1 MSASKLRALASE
13 NNFEEFKLGVSD
25 NLSDSNAKKL
35 FDDVRSGM
43 QIRESVK
50 TFSTFLNEGVYDR
63 AVLKAF
69 FMAGGPGSGKSY
81 VADATIVPNRAG
93 LKVVNSDE
101 LFERALRKANMTT
114 DIGSL
119 SPEDYKYAM
128 ELRTNAKALTNRRK
142 DLYVKAKLGLLLDGT
157 GHDYEGIK
165 KQVDLLKELG
175 YDVYMIFVNTAKE
188 IAIQRN
194 QERERKVKEE
204 IVINRWQEVQE
215 NIGKFQNLF
224 GATNFIIVDN
234 NDVKEDGQR
243 LLKRTFVKV
252 NKLIDKPLRN
262 PVGKRW
268 IARELEIKNTT
279 K

>member
-1 MSASKLRALASE
+1 
-13 NNFEEFKLGVSD
+13 
-25 NLSDSNAKKL
+25 
-35 FDDVRSGM
+35 
-43 QIRESVK
+43 
-50 TFSTFLNEGVYDR
+50 
-63 AVLKAF
+63 
-69 FMAGGPGSGKSY
+69 
-81 VADATIVPNRAG
+81 
-93 LKVVNSDE
+93 
-101 LFERALRKANMTT
+101 
-114 DIGSL
+114 
-119 SPEDYKYAM
+119 M
-128 ELRTNAKALTNRRK
+128 ELRTNAKALTSRRQ
-142 DLYVKAKLGLLLDGT
+142 DLYAKAKLGLLLDGT
-157 GHDYEGIK
+157 GHDYQGIK

-252 NKLIDKPLRN
+252 NKLIDKPLIN

>member
-1 MSASKLRALASE
+1 M
-13 NNFEEFKLGVSD
+13 
-25 NLSDSNAKKL
+25 

-43 QIRESVK
+43 QIRDSVK

-188 IAIQRN
+188 IALQRN

-252 NKLIDKPLRN
+252 NKLIDKPLIN